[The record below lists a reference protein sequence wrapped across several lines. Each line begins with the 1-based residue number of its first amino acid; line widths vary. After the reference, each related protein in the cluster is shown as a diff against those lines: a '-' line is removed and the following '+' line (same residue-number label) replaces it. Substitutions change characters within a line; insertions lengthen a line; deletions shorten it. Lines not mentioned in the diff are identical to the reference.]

1 MAILDTTFL
10 VDLQHGEDAA
20 QAALQVLADGP
31 ERLVVPAQAA
41 IEYLAGMKDPVAG
54 LTDIER
60 SFELVPLV
68 RENILEAAR
77 LGRQGLQEGS
87 FQGGADTQIAARAQL
102 MGAEVV
108 TADPDDFRAYGC
120 ETWDYRHEVRSPG
133 SIPGPSS
140 AT

>member
-20 QAALQVLADGP
+20 QAALHALADGP

-87 FQGGADTQIAARAQL
+87 FQGWADTQIVATAQL

-120 ETWDYRHEVRSPG
+120 ETWDYRNEVRSPG
-133 SIPGPSS
+133 SASD
-140 AT
+140 